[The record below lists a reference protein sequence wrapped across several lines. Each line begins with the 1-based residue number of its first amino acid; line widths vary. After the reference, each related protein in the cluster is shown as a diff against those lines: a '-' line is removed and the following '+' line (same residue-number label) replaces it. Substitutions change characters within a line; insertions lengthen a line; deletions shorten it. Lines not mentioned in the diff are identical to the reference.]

1 MSSVVCVSTSYDLH
15 YELECDGSQAHFID
29 ISSQNA
35 DRTILQRMNRL
46 SFSREVPPDHEEDSS
61 QGATDLVSNPGS
73 TPPSPTSDSVTS
85 FDFEGISIS
94 DHLSS
99 LSPQPSLYSLTES
112 LKEQAVRFE
121 YGRGV
126 NTHSDVYKLAADEE
140 EAQRLDQQHRLYQVV
155 FGDYV
160 PPFRAV
166 LEGNDDP
173 LRSKACLDIG
183 CGSGAWIL
191 EVANAFPHVSC
202 LEHFA
207 GEFDVIHAQHISSGI
222 KDYYR
227 LIDDVALALRPH
239 GLADF
244 TENDW
249 RLYDINKQPI
259 ISTTSEIWGTIEPP
273 EGWTS
278 RGMARSGT
286 SPARRVPKA
295 RASSPSPYL
304 ARFTTLARQATLRRG
319 AHVDS
324 AALLNRWISEHLA
337 YEDVTYR
344 EAWLPLGGWLDNVDV
359 RNCPDLNSITPEE
372 SDRLRRI
379 GREGA
384 EDFLG
389 FMRSARPL
397 LLSTG
402 VPEIV
407 ADQLTIKASRELR
420 EARTPLYIRAQKV
433 YARKKERRQDTAALL
448 LS

>member
-1 MSSVVCVSTSYDLH
+1 
-15 YELECDGSQAHFID
+15 
-29 ISSQNA
+29 
-35 DRTILQRMNRL
+35 MNRL
-46 SFSREVPPDHEEDSS
+46 SLSREVPPDHEEDSS

-85 FDFEGISIS
+85 FDFEENSIS

-140 EAQRLDQQHRLYQVV
+140 EAQRLDQLHRLYQLV

-166 LEGNDDP
+166 LEDNDDP
-173 LRSKACLDIG
+173 LRPKACLDIG

-202 LEHFA
+202 TAVDLVPLPAIIPSLIERTEIPSNLRFEIDDVCLGLEHFA

-249 RLYDINKQPI
+249 RLYDLNKQPV
-259 ISTTSEIWGTIEPP
+259 ISTTAEIWGTIEPP
-273 EGWTS
+273 EGWTG

-286 SPARRVPKA
+286 SPVRRVPKA
-295 RASSPSPYL
+295 RASGPSPYL
-304 ARFTTLARQATLRRG
+304 ARFTTLASQAALKRG
-319 AHVDS
+319 AHVES
-324 AALLNRWISEHLA
+324 AVLLNRWISEHPA

-344 EAWLPLGGWLDNVDV
+344 EAWLPVGEWLNSIDV
-359 RNCPDLNSITPEE
+359 RSCPDLNSTTPEE
-372 SDRLRRI
+372 FDRLRRI
-379 GREGA
+379 GTENAQGLVA
-384 EDFLG
+384 

-407 ADQLTIKASRELR
+407 ADQLTVKAIQELH
-420 EARTPLYIRAQKV
+420 EARTPLYLRAQNV
-433 YARKKERRQDTAALL
+433 YARKRERRQDAAALL

>member
-1 MSSVVCVSTSYDLH
+1 MT
-15 YELECDGSQAHFID
+15 
-29 ISSQNA
+29 
-35 DRTILQRMNRL
+35 RL
-46 SFSREVPPDHEEDSS
+46 SLSGEILPDHEEDSS
-61 QGATDLVSNPGS
+61 QGATDFVSNLGS

-85 FDFEGISIS
+85 FDFEENSIS

-112 LKEQAVRFE
+112 LKEQVVRFE
-121 YGRGV
+121 YGRTV

-160 PPFRAV
+160 PPFREV
-166 LEGNDDP
+166 LGDNDDP
-173 LRSKACLDIG
+173 LRLKACLDIG

-207 GEFDVIHAQHISSGI
+207 GDFDVVHAQHISSGI

-239 GLADF
+239 GLAEF

-249 RLYDINKQPI
+249 RLYDINKRPV

-273 EGWTS
+273 EGWTG
-278 RGMARSGT
+278 RGLARSGT
-286 SPARRVPKA
+286 SPARRVPKG

-304 ARFTTLARQATLRRG
+304 ARFTTLVRQAALRRG
-319 AHVDS
+319 AHVDA
-324 AALLNRWISEHLA
+324 AALLNRWISEHPA
-337 YEDVTYR
+337 YEDVIYR
-344 EAWLPLGGWLDNVDV
+344 EAWLPLGGWLDSVDV
-359 RNCPDLNSITPEE
+359 RNCPGLNSTTPEE
-372 SDRLRRI
+372 FDRLCRI
-379 GREGA
+379 GRESA
-384 EDFLG
+384 EDFLA

-402 VPEIV
+402 VPEMV
-407 ADQLTIKASRELR
+407 ADQLTIKASQELR
-420 EARTPLYIRAQKV
+420 ETRIPLYIRSQKV
-433 YARKKERRQDTAALL
+433 YARKKERRQDAAALL